1 VSLDESILVFL
12 DQTGYQN
19 RCNSGKLW
27 FKPELRKNIIIRNP
41 DRFKINAFGSFSPN
55 GNSILQFRE
64 TSKSFD
70 IMTFLCETRK
80 VNLNDENIAYEL
92 ELLLTRYYNAQKNI
106 VNTHN
111 SLKYYDKNIKN
122 YLIENKIEEIKNE
135 INNLGML
142 YEILFQRYYTI
153 LIELITKNITKKEIF
168 DTKILKKEYDKR
180 SRIQKEIKL
189 AKKLIHEL
197 DNNQWLKKFKNEKK
211 ITLILDN
218 ARIHRAILTK
228 TIVKFLKIDLIYLPK
243 YASDLNPIERVW
255 YSIKEELSKNYVE
268 NINYLKDH
276 FELYFNK
283 FTQSETLAGE
293 FLLKFII

>member
-1 VSLDESILVFL
+1 VFL

-55 GNSILQFRE
+55 GNSILQFRK

-92 ELLLTRYYNAQKNI
+92 ELLLTRYYNTQKNI
-106 VNTHN
+106 VNHHN

-122 YLIENKIEEIKNE
+122 YLIENKIEKIKNK
-135 INNLGML
+135 INNLGKP
-142 YEILFQRYYTI
+142 YEILFQRYYTL
-153 LIELITKNITKKEIF
+153 LIELITKNITKNEIF
-168 DTKILKKEYDKR
+168 NAKILKKEYDKR

-197 DNNQWLKKFKNEKK
+197 DSNQWLKKFKNEKK

-228 TIVKFLKIDLIYLPK
+228 TIAKFLKIDLIYLPK

-255 YSIKEELSKNYVE
+255 YSIKDELSKNYVE

-283 FTQSETLAGE
+283 FTQSKTLARE

>member
-1 VSLDESILVFL
+1 MDESILVFL